1 MYVVIEESMNSNTIG
16 YMDIVVAV
24 GNIFV
29 SIETY
34 HILLSSIT
42 AESSRGRTST
52 NDPIYFGN

>member
-1 MYVVIEESMNSNTIG
+1 MNSNTIG

-24 GNIFV
+24 GHVFV
-29 SIETY
+29 SLETY

-52 NDPIYFGN
+52 NDPIYFGKYCI